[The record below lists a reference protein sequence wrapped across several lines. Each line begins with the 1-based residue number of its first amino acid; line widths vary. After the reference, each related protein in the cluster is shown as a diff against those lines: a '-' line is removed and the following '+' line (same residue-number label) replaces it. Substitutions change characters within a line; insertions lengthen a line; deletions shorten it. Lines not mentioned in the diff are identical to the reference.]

1 MRIVIGCLLALLV
14 AGVVVALT
22 SSGGG
27 SDNSPGGQTKVVAA
41 FYPIAFAAEQID
53 PSADVK
59 NLTPPGAEPHDL
71 EVTPQ
76 DVQDLQSADLVL
88 LMGQGFQPQLEKAAG
103 QGSAGEVVKLLDTPG
118 LGLKPGD
125 PHVWLDPPRF
135 EKLVTRIGEALGDP
149 AAADRFNAK
158 LAALDNEYRSGLAN
172 CKRKEI
178 VTSHEAFGYMA
189 EDYGLTQVA
198 ITGISPEAEP
208 TPAALQAAVDAVRKT
223 GATTVFTEP
232 LVSPKLS
239 ETVARETGAT
249 TDTLNPIEGLTP
261 DEQSKGEDYF
271 SIMRENLAAL
281 RQALECQ

>member
-1 MRIVIGCLLALLV
+1 MRIVIGSVLVLLV
-14 AGVVVALT
+14 AAVVIALT
-22 SSGGG
+22 SSAGNGNG
-27 SDNSPGGQTKVVAA
+27 SSSGQTDVVVA

-103 QGSAGEVVKLLDTPG
+103 QGAAGKVVKLLDTPG
-118 LGLKPGD
+118 LGVKPGD

-135 EKLVTRIGEALGDP
+135 EKLVTRIGGELGDP
-149 AAADRFNAK
+149 DAAEELNVK
-158 LAALDNEYRSGLAN
+158 VAALDREYRAGLAN
-172 CKRKEI
+172 CKRHEI
-178 VTSHEAFGYMA
+178 VTSHEAFNYLA
-189 EDYGLTQVA
+189 EDYGLQQVA

-239 ETVARETGAT
+239 ETVARETGAK

-271 SIMRENLAAL
+271 SVMRENLAAL
-281 RQALECQ
+281 RQALECR